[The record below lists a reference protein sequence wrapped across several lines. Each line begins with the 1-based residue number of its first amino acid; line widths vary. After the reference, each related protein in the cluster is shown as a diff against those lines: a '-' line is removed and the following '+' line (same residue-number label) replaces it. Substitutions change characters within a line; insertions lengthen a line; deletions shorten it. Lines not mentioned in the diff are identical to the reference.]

1 MIGYDPGHR
10 QRETPMWMSNVLIV
24 VDRNNPDHNSI
35 ADLAEAVKLA
45 GADNVSIDQDSQ
57 LIEAD
62 MPTHEVV
69 VAAAMDGIS
78 YIRSVFTYFKG
89 DDAPTEPQEPS
100 EAA

>member
-1 MIGYDPGHR
+1 
-10 QRETPMWMSNVLIV
+10 MWMSNVLIV
-24 VDRNNPDHNSI
+24 VDKNNPDHNSVN
-35 ADLAEAVKLA
+35 DLAEAVKMA
-45 GADNVSIDQDSQ
+45 GAQNVSVDQDSQ

-78 YIRSVFTYFKG
+78 YIRSVFTYFRG
-89 DDAPTEPQEPS
+89 DDDGAPTEEQEPS

>member
-1 MIGYDPGHR
+1 
-10 QRETPMWMSNVLIV
+10 MWMSNVLIV

-35 ADLAEAVKLA
+35 ADLAEAVKMA
-45 GADNVSIDQDSQ
+45 GGQNVSVDESNQ

-69 VAAAMDGIS
+69 LAAAMDGIA
-78 YIRSVFTYFKG
+78 YIRSVFTYFRG
-89 DDAPTEPQEPS
+89 DDNGTPTEEQEPS

>member
-1 MIGYDPGHR
+1 
-10 QRETPMWMSNVLIV
+10 MWMSNVLIV
-24 VDRNNPDHNSI
+24 VDKNNPDHNSL

-45 GADNVSIDQDSQ
+45 GGENLSLDETSQ

-89 DDAPTEPQEPS
+89 DEGPTTEPQEPS

>member
-1 MIGYDPGHR
+1 
-10 QRETPMWMSNVLIV
+10 MWMSNVLIV
-24 VDRNNPDHNSI
+24 VDKNNPDHNSVN
-35 ADLAEAVKLA
+35 DLAEAVKLA
-45 GADNVSIDQDSQ
+45 GAQNVSVDTDSQ

-89 DDAPTEPQEPS
+89 DAPVDPEEEPS

>member
-1 MIGYDPGHR
+1 
-10 QRETPMWMSNVLIV
+10 MWMSNVLIV
-24 VDRNNPDHNSI
+24 VDKNNPDHNSV

-45 GADNVSIDQDSQ
+45 GAENVSVDNDSA

-78 YIRSVFTYFKG
+78 YIRSVFSYFKG
-89 DDAPTEPQEPS
+89 DAPADDAEEPS

>member
-1 MIGYDPGHR
+1 
-10 QRETPMWMSNVLIV
+10 MWMSNVLIV

-35 ADLAEAVKLA
+35 KDLAEAVKMA
-45 GADNVSIDQDSQ
+45 GAKNVSVDDSAQ

-78 YIRSVFTYFKG
+78 YIRSVFTYFSS
-89 DDAPTEPQEPS
+89 DDGPGEVAEPS

>member
-1 MIGYDPGHR
+1 
-10 QRETPMWMSNVLIV
+10 MWMSNVLIV

-45 GADNVSIDQDSQ
+45 GAENVSVDDDSQ

-69 VAAAMDGIS
+69 TAAAMDGIS
-78 YIRSVFTYFKG
+78 YIRSVFSYFKG
-89 DDAPTEPQEPS
+89 DSPVDDSQEPS

>member
-1 MIGYDPGHR
+1 
-10 QRETPMWMSNVLIV
+10 MWMSNVLIV

-35 ADLAEAVKLA
+35 ADLAEAVKIA
-45 GADNVSIDQDSQ
+45 GAENVSIDEGSQ

-78 YIRSVFTYFKG
+78 YIRNVFSYFKG
-89 DDAPTEPQEPS
+89 DSPTDASEEPS